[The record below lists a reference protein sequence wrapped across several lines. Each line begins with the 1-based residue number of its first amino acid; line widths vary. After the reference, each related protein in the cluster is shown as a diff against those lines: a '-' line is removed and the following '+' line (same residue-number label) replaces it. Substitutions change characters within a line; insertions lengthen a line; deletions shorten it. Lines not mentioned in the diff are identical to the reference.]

1 MQTSEIKLL
10 NFGKETQLCLFFY
23 FFGNLTKRVCGVFF
37 FSFMYNL
44 AFLLKVN
51 FSISF
56 KK

>member
-10 NFGKETQLCLFFY
+10 NVGKETQLCLFFY
-23 FFGNLTKRVCGVFF
+23 FFGNLAKRVFFF